1 MRRGKLMTR
10 MTKEMSLV
18 LLGSGMLTTGYF
30 LVPPTEEAME
40 AKAEEQAAKRTG
52 HGSNYHRSGGFFL
65 FIHSAGYAGNSMGRP
80 AAYSTST
87 RAGGFGGFSKSF
99 SGGGS

>member
-1 MRRGKLMTR
+1 MTR

-18 LLGSGMLTTGYF
+18 LLGSGILTAGYF
-30 LVPPTEEAME
+30 LVPQTEEAME

-65 FIHSAGYAGNSMGRP
+65 FIHSHGYAGTTTGRP